1 VLDFKHPDVQQL
13 IREIG
18 PIVLGVAVNQIYF
31 AVNRIFASGLAEGT
45 ISNINYANKLMMLP
59 MGIFVSAVVSAIYPA
74 LSEFSLKKDRRGLAA
89 TMKTGLVSVMLVAV
103 PAAVGLALLSEPI
116 IQLLFEHGEFTHEN
130 TLATAWALVCFTLGL
145 IPMAA
150 NMIITRVYYA
160 LDDVK
165 TPVRIGM
172 ISIVLD
178 VLLSLALFRVMAY
191 GGGGLA
197 LSNSLAALLCFLM
210 MYYYLKLKAL
220 PELANQTMLPSLLKV
235 AAASALMGVAV
246 WLVKLVLHAAGADV
260 VTGAGILA
268 GVVVY
273 AAAVLLLK
281 IPETQLF
288 LDKIGNKIGKKLG
301 KRR

>member
-1 VLDFKHPDVQQL
+1 
-13 IREIG
+13 
-18 PIVLGVAVNQIYF
+18 
-31 AVNRIFASGLAEGT
+31 
-45 ISNINYANKLMMLP
+45 
-59 MGIFVSAVVSAIYPA
+59 
-74 LSEFSLKKDRRGLAA
+74 
-89 TMKTGLVSVMLVAV
+89 
-103 PAAVGLALLSEPI
+103 
-116 IQLLFEHGEFTHEN
+116 
-130 TLATAWALVCFTLGL
+130 
-145 IPMAA
+145 
-150 NMIITRVYYA
+150 MIITRVYYA

-165 TPVRIGM
+165 TPVQIGM

-246 WLVKLVLHAAGADV
+246 WLVKLVLHAAGAVV